1 MNKVDIV
8 ALGPGAS
15 DLLSQRAMEI
25 LQQSDGIY
33 CPRSNGKSY
42 AKEILL
48 QRSIPE
54 EKIICYNLPMSP
66 DRVEAQQVYHHI
78 AEELAQKAHQGLAIS
93 LVAEGDVS
101 IYSSSHYISHI
112 LEGKGI
118 SVRHHAGIPSFIE
131 AASALNISLVEGDET
146 LVVSARKISKTLLD
160 SVALGGTS
168 LVVVKLSLCEDEAKR
183 LIQEYASRIRFYYC
197 SYISRSNAHYER
209 EAEQICKQP
218 FAYFSLLICRSRL
231 NLNN

>member
-1 MNKVDIV
+1 
-8 ALGPGAS
+8 
-15 DLLSQRAMEI
+15 MEI

-48 QRSIPE
+48 QPWSIPE

-93 LVAEGDVS
+93 LVAEGDIS

-118 SVRHHAGIPSFIE
+118 SVRHHAGIPSFIKT
-131 AASALNISLVEGDET
+131 ASALNISLVEEGDET
-146 LVVSARKISKTLLD
+146 LVVSAGKISKSLLD
-160 SVALGGTS
+160 SVALGGHRS
-168 LVVVKLSLCEDEAKR
+168 LWVNYLYVKMKPKADSRVR
-183 LIQEYASRIRFYYC
+183 LE
-197 SYISRSNAHYER
+197 NPLLLLLLH
-209 EAEQICKQP
+209 
-218 FAYFSLLICRSRL
+218 FSQQCPL
-231 NLNN
+231 